1 MARRWLV
8 ILGVLAFG
16 GCSGNGS
23 PRPNGTED
31 GGPARQRTQARL
43 IESAPVECA
52 VGERPRYFVPGPADS
67 PLALLAALALG

>member
-8 ILGVLAFG
+8 ILGVLALG

-31 GGPARQRTQARL
+31 GGPVRQRTQTRL
-43 IESAPVECA
+43 IESAPVVCA
-52 VGERPRYFVPGPADS
+52 VGERPRYFVPGSADS
-67 PLALLAALALG
+67 PPAPSAALALG